1 MSSVTV
7 NTATMNAI
15 VVTQYGGPDVL
26 QLKKVK
32 KPLPKDDEVLVK
44 IRATS
49 VTAAHGAMRT
59 GRPLFGRLFLGL
71 PKPKIAVPGTDFA
84 GEVEA
89 VGKNVKK
96 FSISDEV
103 FGSTDIDGGCYAEY
117 ITISEEGMILPKPTY
132 MSFTEATA
140 IIDGATTA
148 LPFLRDFA
156 KIQPG
161 QKILING
168 ASGGIGTAAVQ
179 LAKYFGAEV
188 TGACSTSN
196 VEWVKSLGADKVIDY
211 TQEDFTRNVGQYD
224 VIFDTVGKSS
234 FSKSKA
240 ALSNKG
246 VYLSPVLN
254 LPMLFDMLYTSL
266 FSRGKKAIFSAT
278 GLRKLDE
285 RIDNLVII
293 KKLIEQG
300 KLKSVIDQTFSL
312 EEMTEAHRYV
322 DQGHKK
328 GNVVVL
334 MRECN

>member
-1 MSSVTV
+1 MNSVTV

-15 VVTQYGGPDVL
+15 VATQYGGPNVL
-26 QLKKVK
+26 QLRKVE
-32 KPLPKDDEVLVK
+32 KPVPKDDEVLVK

-71 PKPKIAVPGTDFA
+71 TKPKIAVPGTDFA

-96 FSISDEV
+96 FNLGDEV

-117 ITISEEGMILPKPTY
+117 ITISEEGMILPKPTN

-156 KIQPG
+156 NIQPG
-161 QKILING
+161 RKILING
-168 ASGGIGTAAVQ
+168 ASGSIGTAAVQ

-188 TGACSTSN
+188 TGVCSTSN
-196 VEWVKSLGADKVIDY
+196 VKWVKSLGADKVVDY
-211 TQEDFTRNVGQYD
+211 TQEDFTQNVDQYD

-240 ALSNKG
+240 ALAEGG
-246 VYLSPVLN
+246 VYLSPVLS
-254 LPMLFDMLYTSL
+254 LPTLFDVTYTSL
-266 FSRGKKAIFSAT
+266 FSRGKKAIFLAT

-285 RIDNLVII
+285 RIKNFAAI
-293 KKLIEQG
+293 KGLIEQG

-312 EEMTEAHRYV
+312 EEVAKAQRYV

-334 MRECN
+334 I